1 MSAGTIFVL
10 CLALGFVAFVTY
22 MSRLAKRS
30 REEEEAAEIRRSAQ
44 RAVADPEAQK
54 PSMKRAS

>member
-10 CLALGFVAFVTY
+10 CLALGFVAFIIY
-22 MSRLAKRS
+22 LSRLSRRT
-30 REEEEAAEIRRSAQ
+30 REEEEAAEIRRSAE
-44 RAVADPEAQK
+44 RAMADRAAQK